1 MIRKQPIK
9 EFTGRIIG
17 WISEDT
23 VTGDKTLTD
32 FGGVVLGY
40 YRKRRDVT
48 TDYVGRELYKGDN
61 LSALLPR

>member
-1 MIRKQPIK
+1 MIRKQAIK
-9 EFTGRIIG
+9 EFSGRIIG

-23 VTGDKTLTD
+23 ATGDKTLTD
-32 FGGVVLGY
+32 FSGVILGY

-48 TDYVGRELYKGDN
+48 TDYVGREIYQGDN